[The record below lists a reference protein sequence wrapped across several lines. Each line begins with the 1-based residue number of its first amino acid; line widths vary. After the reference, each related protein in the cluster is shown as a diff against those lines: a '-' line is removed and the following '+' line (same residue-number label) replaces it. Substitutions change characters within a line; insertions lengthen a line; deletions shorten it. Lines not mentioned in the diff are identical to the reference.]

1 MPVINALRTD
11 GPPSAV
17 RDGTTKIPDADYDTS
32 SRDCNVLL
40 VASRPESGHAP
51 APVVED
57 VPQRLLEGNL
67 RPPPHRR
74 LRLGGVAAQHRDVG
88 RPQARGFFTD
98 GDARHPRL
106 PEEEVEDLVD
116 HPRAPGAEV
125 VDLPG
130 LDLLEQQPVAA
141 DVVAHVGV

>member
-1 MPVINALRTD
+1 MPVINALRTA

-17 RDGTTKIPDADYDTS
+17 RDGTTKIPSADYDTS

-40 VASRPESGHAP
+40 VASRPDSGHAL
-51 APVVED
+51 APVIED

-74 LRLGGVAAQHRDVG
+74 LRLGGVAAQHRDVR
-88 RPQARGFFTD
+88 RPQARRLFTD
-98 GDARHPRL
+98 GDAPRSRFS
-106 PEEEVEDLVD
+106 EEEVEDLVD

-125 VDLPG
+125 VDLAG
-130 LDLLEQQPVAA
+130 LALLEQEPVAA
-141 DVVAHVGV
+141 DDVAHVG